1 MAKQTLK
8 NAGTHRGR
16 FLHTPLFTKLVWLN
30 AKRFN
35 VYQKKKK
42 KLENAHF
49 LLKES
54 TNSSD
59 IHRSVRSESVSQ
71 NLTANKKKP
80 C

>member
-1 MAKQTLK
+1 MQSDSM
-8 NAGTHRGR
+8 
-16 FLHTPLFTKLVWLN
+16 FT
-30 AKRFN
+30 
-35 VYQKKKK
+35 KKKK

>member
-1 MAKQTLK
+1 MQSDSM
-8 NAGTHRGR
+8 
-16 FLHTPLFTKLVWLN
+16 FT
-30 AKRFN
+30 R
-35 VYQKKKK
+35 KKKK